1 MADGKRPTLDVE
13 DRSERGTRAARRL
26 RREGYVPGVVYGG
39 KDGDCTS
46 FKVNWRVLR
55 QVLVD
60 GSALIDLKVAGK
72 TRPVIVKDQQQH
84 PVRDELLH
92 IDLLEVRLDEKIQTQ
107 VSVHLE
113 GAEEAPG
120 IKEGGVLEHVTHQ
133 LNIEALPTD
142 IPDAIHVDVSALEI
156 AATMH
161 LSEISAPEGVTF
173 LDDPEETLIATVVVP
188 TEVEE
193 PEIEEETELVG
204 EEGELEEGAEPAEG
218 EEGEAPAEGEAPSAE
233 EAEGG
238 GKADWLV
245 VGLGNPGDRYARTR
259 HNVGFEVAKALADR
273 LGLPKF
279 KNKYGGLY
287 AEGRRVAVL
296 LPQTY
301 MNESGSSVGPARGAL
316 GVDLEHVLVVHDEI
330 DLPFGKVEV
339 RTGGGLAGHN
349 GLKSVKRGLGG
360 GDFGRVRVGVGRP
373 DSTDPEIVSRYVLGR
388 FDEDPQALIESA
400 VDALE
405 RRVTSEE

>member
-13 DRSERGTRAARRL
+13 DRAERGTRAAKRL

-46 FKVNWRVLR
+46 FKVNARALRHVLA
-55 QVLVD
+55 

-92 IDLLEVRLDEKIQTQ
+92 IDLLEVRLDETIQTQ

-120 IKEGGVLEHVTHQ
+120 IKEGGVLEHVTHE

-142 IPDAIHVDVSALEI
+142 IPDAIHVDVSGLEI

-161 LSEISAPEGVTF
+161 LSEISPPAGVTF
-173 LDDPEETLIATVVVP
+173 LDDPEETILATVVVP

-218 EEGEAPAEGEAPSAE
+218 EEGEAAPAEGEAAPAE
-233 EAEGG
+233 EAEG
-238 GKADWLV
+238 
-245 VGLGNPGDRYARTR
+245 
-259 HNVGFEVAKALADR
+259 
-273 LGLPKF
+273 
-279 KNKYGGLY
+279 
-287 AEGRRVAVL
+287 
-296 LPQTY
+296 
-301 MNESGSSVGPARGAL
+301 
-316 GVDLEHVLVVHDEI
+316 
-330 DLPFGKVEV
+330 
-339 RTGGGLAGHN
+339 
-349 GLKSVKRGLGG
+349 
-360 GDFGRVRVGVGRP
+360 
-373 DSTDPEIVSRYVLGR
+373 
-388 FDEDPQALIESA
+388 
-400 VDALE
+400 
-405 RRVTSEE
+405 SE

>member
-13 DRSERGTRAARRL
+13 DRPERGTRAAKRL

-46 FKVNWRVLR
+46 FKVNWRALR
-55 QVLVD
+55 QVLA
-60 GSALIDLKVAGK
+60 GSALIDLKVGGK

-142 IPDAIHVDVSALEI
+142 IPEAIHVDVSRLEI

-161 LSEISAPEGVTF
+161 LSEISPPAGVTF
-173 LDDPEETLIATVVVP
+173 LDDPDETLIATVVVP

-193 PEIEEETELVG
+193 PEIEEETVLVG
-204 EEGELEEGAEPAEG
+204 EDGEPIEEGAEPAEG
-218 EEGEAPAEGEAPSAE
+218 EEAPAAEGEAPAE
-233 EAEGG
+233 EAEG
-238 GKADWLV
+238 
-245 VGLGNPGDRYARTR
+245 
-259 HNVGFEVAKALADR
+259 
-273 LGLPKF
+273 
-279 KNKYGGLY
+279 
-287 AEGRRVAVL
+287 
-296 LPQTY
+296 
-301 MNESGSSVGPARGAL
+301 SS
-316 GVDLEHVLVVHDEI
+316 E
-330 DLPFGKVEV
+330 
-339 RTGGGLAGHN
+339 
-349 GLKSVKRGLGG
+349 
-360 GDFGRVRVGVGRP
+360 
-373 DSTDPEIVSRYVLGR
+373 
-388 FDEDPQALIESA
+388 
-400 VDALE
+400 
-405 RRVTSEE
+405 